1 MRCLDLRHVD
11 LDTETRPV
19 RNGNCTADELQ
30 GLLGQAL
37 PVMSGGR
44 KRGTQPYHCRSDP
57 SGSLSAMTGLQF
69 CTLAFTRP
77 HDEWGRFLPLS
88 APTERAGE
96 HNARQ
101 VT

>member
-1 MRCLDLRHVD
+1 
-11 LDTETRPV
+11 
-19 RNGNCTADELQ
+19 
-30 GLLGQAL
+30 
-37 PVMSGGR
+37 
-44 KRGTQPYHCRSDP
+44 
-57 SGSLSAMTGLQF
+57 MTGLQF